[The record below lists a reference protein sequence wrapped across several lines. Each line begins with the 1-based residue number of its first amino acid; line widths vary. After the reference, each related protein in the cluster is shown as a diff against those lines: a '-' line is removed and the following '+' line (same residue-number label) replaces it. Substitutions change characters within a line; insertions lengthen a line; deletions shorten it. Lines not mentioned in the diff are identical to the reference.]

1 MINSMFGK
9 IKARVEKEP
18 LPWTN
23 INKASSVDFNLDKHL
38 DPRIEKIT
46 DLVVNYSMGNF
57 EAKLEPSGQYDEVD
71 AFITIMNMVGE
82 ELKASTISRNYFND
96 IFNSVSEM
104 LFVLDNEGRVLSIN
118 NTVTEKL
125 GYSENQLREKKIDGY
140 LTRKPGAFKILN
152 ALHENN
158 YPVDEETYFYS
169 HEGKAVPVFCSS
181 SYLFNQG
188 QKRIGFLI
196 IARDLSKIRKY
207 ERSLR
212 ESEERYRRIFE
223 ESNDSLFIAGKN
235 GVFRD
240 LNSAGFRLLKC
251 SDGRTEGIN
260 FFALFYEESS
270 KIRFRQ
276 EIFDKGIVV
285 DFKTRLM
292 DAQGNFLDCL
302 VSANTILNEAGEIT
316 DFQGI
321 IKDISEQ
328 RAMEN
333 LVIRTIVD
341 TQEKERKRF
350 AMDLHDSLGQQLSAI
365 KFYLATLK
373 SSASS
378 NTSKST
384 EILSKSNDALDRVL
398 IELRNICFNLMPG
411 TLQSFGLKFAL
422 QELCKKIEFDSLLE
436 FKIDLENSVP
446 DLEKSLEIAI
456 FRIVQEFITNSIRHG
471 HAKCVEIQMRLE
483 KKDERIEFL
492 VLNLKDNGE
501 GFDVNDVCSYPGM
514 GLKNVR
520 SRVESYNGDI
530 HIFST
535 PGEGTGYEV
544 VIPLSDSFRQK
555 NNHDQIMNQT
565 GILIE

>member
-1 MINSMFGK
+1 MINGMFGK
-9 IKARVEKEP
+9 MNFQVKKNT
-18 LPWTN
+18 LPGTES
-23 INKASSVDFNLDKHL
+23 AQSCQEDFSLDKHL
-38 DPRIEKIT
+38 DPRIERIT
-46 DLVVNYSMGNF
+46 DLVVNYSRGNF
-57 EAKLEPSGQYDEVD
+57 ESKLEPSGQYDEVD

-104 LFVLDNEGRVLSIN
+104 LFVLDNEGRILSIN
-118 NTVTEKL
+118 HAVTNKL
-125 GYSENQLREKKIDGY
+125 GYFENQLREKKIDGY
-140 LTRKPGAFKILN
+140 LTRKSGSFKILN
-152 ALHENN
+152 DLYENN

-169 HEGKAVPVFCSS
+169 QEGKAMPVFCSS

-188 QKRIGFLI
+188 QERIGFLI

-223 ESNDSLFIAGKN
+223 ESSDSLFIAGKN

-240 LNSAGFRLLKC
+240 LNSAGLRLLKC

-260 FFALFYEESS
+260 FFALFYEETN
-270 KIRFRQ
+270 KIKFRQ
-276 EIFDKGIVV
+276 EIFEKGIVV

-292 DAQGNFLDCL
+292 DTQGSILDCL
-302 VSANTILNEAGEIT
+302 VSVNTITNEAGEIT

-365 KFYLATLK
+365 KFYLATLR
-373 SSASS
+373 SFPSS
-378 NTSKST
+378 NAAKST
-384 EILSKSNDALDRVL
+384 EILSKSNDALDKVL

-411 TLQSFGLKFAL
+411 TLQSFGLKYAL
-422 QELCKKIEFDSLLE
+422 HELCKKIEFDSLLE
-436 FKIDLENSVP
+436 FKIYLENSVP
-446 DLEKSLEIAI
+446 DLKESLEIAI

-471 HAKCVEIQMRLE
+471 HAKCVEIQMKLE
-483 KKDERIEFL
+483 KKDERMEFL
-492 VLNLKDNGE
+492 VLKLKDNGD
-501 GFDVNDVCSYPGM
+501 GFDINEGCSYQGM

-520 SRVESYNGDI
+520 SRVESYSGDF
-530 HIFST
+530 HIFSAC
-535 PGEGTGYEV
+535 GKGTAYEI
-544 VIPLSDSFRQK
+544 VIPLFEPFRQK
-555 NNHDQIMNQT
+555 SPFA
-565 GILIE
+565 